1 MLLSLPFVS
10 FRSTYRF
17 ERDRAVLVSDSMLR
31 FRYEDELRES
41 LIDTKFVVREVRDAP
56 DRPGREFVFIAK
68 ALE

>member
-41 LIDTKFVVREVRDAP
+41 LIDTKFAVREVRDAP